1 MVYNFIM
8 QPSFKKRKAADVAM
22 EESHQNP
29 LPDPWEMESPMTKY
43 LLHDNAP
50 NGKASFHCLDVWH
63 SLHLGVGKA
72 WAASGVM
79 QLQRM
84 LPESNVDLRIA
95 VFATGYREFCKRMKL
110 DPVIRKID
118 VHTFGGGGSEEPN
131 ASWNKAWLPQIS
143 WCFWRTFCPS
153 ILNYLSLKRTVSLTL
168 VLEKGYICKG
178 LVIWFLLYIP
188 IVGWSM

>member
-50 NGKASFHCLDVWH
+50 NGKARFHCLDVWH

-131 ASWNKAWLPQIS
+131 ASWNKA
-143 WCFWRTFCPS
+143 
-153 ILNYLSLKRTVSLTL
+153 
-168 VLEKGYICKG
+168 
-178 LVIWFLLYIP
+178 
-188 IVGWSM
+188 

>member
-1 MVYNFIM
+1 
-8 QPSFKKRKAADVAM
+8 
-22 EESHQNP
+22 
-29 LPDPWEMESPMTKY
+29 
-43 LLHDNAP
+43 
-50 NGKASFHCLDVWH
+50 
-63 SLHLGVGKA
+63 
-72 WAASGVM
+72 
-79 QLQRM
+79 
-84 LPESNVDLRIA
+84 
-95 VFATGYREFCKRMKL
+95 
-110 DPVIRKID
+110 VIRKID